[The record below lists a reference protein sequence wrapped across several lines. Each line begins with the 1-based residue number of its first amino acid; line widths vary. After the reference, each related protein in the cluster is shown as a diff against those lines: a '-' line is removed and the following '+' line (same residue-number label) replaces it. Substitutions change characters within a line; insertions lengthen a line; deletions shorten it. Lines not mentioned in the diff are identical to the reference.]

1 MVTGVIAIQLLNRKH
16 ERNIDV
22 LEQETEPRST
32 FLSCVWVFIRVALF
46 SLYSNTKR
54 FQRLIYKRKWVKLA
68 CRESTWLHSFY
79 HRRKM
84 RTMNLVYPITVV
96 NRVGSKHMTTL
107 LHEQSH
113 SQRVHIT
120 NPLLGMKPCTQPSS
134 PMNNNWFFDFL
145 CFAHGRVGWR

>member
-1 MVTGVIAIQLLNRKH
+1 
-16 ERNIDV
+16 
-22 LEQETEPRST
+22 
-32 FLSCVWVFIRVALF
+32 
-46 SLYSNTKR
+46 
-54 FQRLIYKRKWVKLA
+54 
-68 CRESTWLHSFY
+68 
-79 HRRKM
+79 M

-134 PMNNNWFFDFL
+134 PMNSKLIFRLFVFCTWESGMKIMFIL
-145 CFAHGRVGWR
+145 ATVVKLK